1 MKKENLLRESEP
13 QGHHTRHLSSKWSPA
28 PTTVARRG
36 QPLLMKHWK
45 YLWRGEFIE
54 FRRDG
59 QLKGTGWVDDL
70 TPDGTTAWICLTGG
84 LGRMMIHRDDGFDIW
99 RVDSRILQDRSDP
112 QTGRGR

>member
-1 MKKENLLRESEP
+1 MKKDSLLRGPET
-13 QGHHTRHLSSKWSPA
+13 QGHHTRRPGSKRNLALRKP
-28 PTTVARRG
+28 VRRS

-45 YLWRGEFIE
+45 YLWRAEFIE

-84 LGRMMIHRDDGFDIW
+84 LGRMMIHRDDGFDI
-99 RVDSRILQDRSDP
+99 
-112 QTGRGR
+112 